1 MSAPAW
7 LLDVIHSIEPASVP
21 TVPNL
26 AIPPGVRSDSQETLI
41 NKGFE
46 SNIPNVLK
54 VLTEISMPQENLQSE
69 AIDTSAD
76 LCDMNGGV
84 DTEFEHILCE
94 TNPATFAKLERE
106 HRHAKVRAL
115 LSDYFYVVI
124 VGNDSTDPVIATVG
138 IQDVATFEMAIPH
151 HSYNR
156 ISIFEILE
164 KYSEGHMNFF

>member
-1 MSAPAW
+1 MSTPAW
-7 LLDVIHSIEPASVP
+7 LLDVIHTIDANVP
-21 TVPNL
+21 TVPNP
-26 AIPPGVRSDSQETLI
+26 AIHPGVRSDSQETLI
-41 NKGFE
+41 NKGFV

-54 VLTEISMPQENLQSE
+54 VPTDSC
-69 AIDTSAD
+69 DT
-76 LCDMNGGV
+76 NGSVGTKCKPV
-84 DTEFEHILCE
+84 LCE

-124 VGNDSTDPVIATVG
+124 VGDDSTDPVIATVG
-138 IQDVATFEMAIPH
+138 IQGVATFEMAIPH

-164 KYSEGHMNFF
+164 KYSEEHMNFF